1 MKNSIQMRLN
11 SLGLSKS
18 LLTSMVGDI
27 VKLRDLDVVAELLRT
42 VLSQE
47 GHLPSKDGS
56 NVRMRGSLA
65 FILII
70 PLLLPLVSVASAES
84 PSGFAYSGGLVSPG
98 DAGLSAVVA
107 WSNDGELLASSYH
120 YDIVITTVESRR
132 MLVTLNPTDVVRSLA
147 FTDDDSHLV
156 VGLDSPYQSTLAV
169 SVYETSGW
177 SRVMF
182 TEEGRDVDS
191 ISFVPGGLVFA
202 VANDADGVIE
212 YEISSGNEQNRF
224 GGGHSERVTCISHS
238 PNGQLLLTGGGDGV
252 INVWDRGSSSIV
264 KTWNSDEAISDC
276 AISPNAEWIVWTSG
290 TLMQVRRVSD
300 HSLVTT
306 VHLGADS
313 KSFEWGPDSSKI
325 WLLTELASPRIV
337 MYATS
342 TWSLVST
349 IELGHKATD
358 FSVEPNQRQI
368 AVPSNGKVVALYSMD
383 RWPSGSG
390 VADSDLDEDGISNS
404 RDSDDD
410 GDGVPD
416 EYDNICDSGV
426 NCASD
431 PDVDLIR
438 TISITAVGARLLI
451 SDNVQLNLTQSIRLR
466 ELAAHSIHDDSQVD
480 NGEANRI
487 DRMLCQGMDEQQI
500 LNAWVNVLTV
510 DEAAVLGGM
519 VSCNGKVGL
528 IGTGTIDTQTRIE
541 VKWTVELTLSNSLSK
556 PYNLSYDLGIPSPA
570 GTVAMAAPQWPVR
583 LLFYHEGILEYDSG
597 AVAKSSPESVLY
609 VEADPPRD
617 DKVLDL
623 IIEWV
628 SGNTVPVAG
637 AFVILT
643 TILLVIVRL
652 RNRVDFEYESIDEE
666 FDEYGDDEESLQSSS
681 IDEYPGYGADEFKQ
695 SIPESTNTVSA
706 VAARGPP
713 PGRIAR
719 QQPGR
724 PPPDKRRT
732 RKVVKQE
739 AVESEAE
746 YEDVDDEE
754 PPDVV
759 DVDESDPSMRIAAE
773 LAAESSV
780 DDGAEGR
787 SWDSKSIED
796 ALSMITSKPPVVQQ
810 PLEPVP
816 DSDDADDEET
826 PPAPKKRRRP
836 VRRRKK

>member
-1 MKNSIQMRLN
+1 
-11 SLGLSKS
+11 
-18 LLTSMVGDI
+18 MVGDI

-56 NVRMRGSLA
+56 NVRMRGSLG

-147 FTDDDSHLV
+147 FSDDDSHLV

-252 INVWDRGSSSIV
+252 INIWDRGSLSIV

-325 WLLTELASPRIV
+325 WLLTDLASPRIV
-337 MYATS
+337 MSATS

-349 IELGHKATD
+349 IELGHKL
-358 FSVEPNQRQI
+358 QI
-368 AVPSNGKVVALYSMD
+368 SQLN
-383 RWPSGSG
+383 
-390 VADSDLDEDGISNS
+390 
-404 RDSDDD
+404 
-410 GDGVPD
+410 
-416 EYDNICDSGV
+416 
-426 NCASD
+426 
-431 PDVDLIR
+431 R
-438 TISITAVGARLLI
+438 TSARLLYHLMAKLWLCI
-451 SDNVQLNLTQSIRLR
+451 PWIDGLQDL
-466 ELAAHSIHDDSQVD
+466 EL
-480 NGEANRI
+480 
-487 DRMLCQGMDEQQI
+487 
-500 LNAWVNVLTV
+500 LTV
-510 DEAAVLGGM
+510 IWMKMASRIQETQMTMGMGSRTNMTTFAIAV
-519 VSCNGKVGL
+519 S
-528 IGTGTIDTQTRIE
+528 I
-541 VKWTVELTLSNSLSK
+541 
-556 PYNLSYDLGIPSPA
+556 
-570 GTVAMAAPQWPVR
+570 APQ
-583 LLFYHEGILEYDSG
+583 
-597 AVAKSSPESVLY
+597 
-609 VEADPPRD
+609 
-617 DKVLDL
+617 
-623 IIEWV
+623 
-628 SGNTVPVAG
+628 
-637 AFVILT
+637 
-643 TILLVIVRL
+643 
-652 RNRVDFEYESIDEE
+652 
-666 FDEYGDDEESLQSSS
+666 
-681 IDEYPGYGADEFKQ
+681 
-695 SIPESTNTVSA
+695 IPMW
-706 VAARGPP
+706 
-713 PGRIAR
+713 I
-719 QQPGR
+719 
-724 PPPDKRRT
+724 
-732 RKVVKQE
+732 
-739 AVESEAE
+739 
-746 YEDVDDEE
+746 
-754 PPDVV
+754 
-759 DVDESDPSMRIAAE
+759 
-773 LAAESSV
+773 
-780 DDGAEGR
+780 
-787 SWDSKSIED
+787 
-796 ALSMITSKPPVVQQ
+796 
-810 PLEPVP
+810 
-816 DSDDADDEET
+816 
-826 PPAPKKRRRP
+826 
-836 VRRRKK
+836 